1 MNTLT
6 CVCKS
11 WMMLAQCAC
20 GDQRT
25 TTGVLLVCCLV
36 CNNVPP
42 FIMNEDASLTGPRGS
57 SGRSVS
63 AFHLAVGTQ
72 GLQTCANISDF
83 HMHPEDLNS
92 GSCSYKTSASPTELS
107 PSPHPSTIPLKTNT

>member
-1 MNTLT
+1 MPVATREQPL
-6 CVCKS
+6 VFS
-11 WMMLAQCAC
+11 LSAVLFVICAS
-20 GDQRT
+20 
-25 TTGVLLVCCLV
+25 
-36 CNNVPP
+36 
-42 FIMNEDASLTGPRGS
+42 FYMNEDASLTGPHGS

-92 GSCSYKTSASPTELS
+92 G
-107 PSPHPSTIPLKTNT
+107 